1 MYEKYAHLRDEQG
14 LTDYA
19 VAKATG
25 IGRSS
30 FNDWKTGR
38 SKLKADKI
46 QKLADF
52 FHVPV
57 TYFYG
62 EQLQPVRQGV
72 RIPVFGYIRAG
83 IPLEAIQEIIDY
95 EEISPELAS
104 RGRYFALQVKG
115 DSMMPDLREGD
126 TVIVKEQATAENGD
140 TAIVLVNGD
149 EATVKRVLFTDKG
162 LTLLPTNTAY
172 APMVYTRQ
180 QVQELPVQII
190 GKVVELR
197 RKL

>member
-1 MYEKYAHLRDEQG
+1 MIEKIRELCKAHGISIYSLEKVCGLRPNTIYKWDQNVPSVDKVKVVANYFGVSIDALIGDE
-14 LTDYA
+14 TPS
-19 VAKATG
+19 T
-25 IGRSS
+25 
-30 FNDWKTGR
+30 
-38 SKLKADKI
+38 
-46 QKLADF
+46 
-52 FHVPV
+52 
-57 TYFYG
+57 
-62 EQLQPVRQGV
+62 QGV